1 MHKIL
6 IIDDEKDICFLIS
19 EILKDEEYITDHAL
33 NSEQAL
39 DKFKNL
45 NPDLVILDV
54 WLSNSKLDG
63 IELLNEF
70 KNLKPNIPIIIIS
83 GHGTVDMAVKAIK
96 SGAYDFLEKPFNS
109 DKLIILAKRAIENSI
124 LYSENIDLKTIIS
137 PKIPL
142 IGNSQFIS
150 KIKKQITFLSNSNA
164 RLLISGEY
172 GTGKK
177 LISKI
182 IHKASKYK
190 DKFPITIDFKS
201 ISIQNI
207 DNLLTNDLS
216 NLNDNLFVRSN
227 QNTLIL
233 ENIHLLPLKFQ
244 HKFLF
249 FLENSNFFYK
259 STKNKID
266 QKIISIT
273 EKNLLEE
280 VEKGNF
286 TKRLLDRISVDNIIC
301 PSLSKRRDDI
311 IPIVEY
317 YLEYYNNSDIKIS
330 FSDLAISK
338 LELYDWP
345 GNVSQIINYIQKT
358 IILNQASENKNKLE
372 VDDLALEMG
381 DYNSETLNKD
391 NLDLSLKDA
400 RIEFEKEYLLSQIKR
415 FNGNMSKVSDFTGM
429 ERTAL
434 YRKIKSLN
442 IKLKS

>member
-19 EILKDEEYITDHAL
+19 EILKDEDYITDHAL
-33 NSEQAL
+33 NSDQAL
-39 DKFKNL
+39 NKFKKL

-54 WLSNSKLDG
+54 WLSNSKFDG
-63 IELLNEF
+63 IELLKEF
-70 KNLKPNIPIIIIS
+70 KIAKPDVPIIIIS

-109 DKLIILAKRAIENSI
+109 EKLIILAKRAIESSI
-124 LYSENIDLKTIIS
+124 LYSENINLKTIIS
-137 PKIPL
+137 PQIPL
-142 IGNSQFIS
+142 VGNSQYIT
-150 KIKKQITFLSNSNA
+150 KIKKKIKSLSNSNA
-164 RLLISGEY
+164 RLLITGEY

-177 LISKI
+177 LISRV
-182 IHKASKYK
+182 IHKSSKYK

-207 DNLLTNDLS
+207 EDLLSDDLS
-216 NLNDNLFVRSN
+216 NLNDNLFIRSN
-227 QNTLIL
+227 NNTLIL
-233 ENIHLLPLKFQ
+233 ENIDLLPLKFQ
-244 HKFLF
+244 NRFLF
-249 FLENSNFFYK
+249 FLENSNFFDASK
-259 STKNKID
+259 TNIE
-266 QKIISIT
+266 QKIISIS
-273 EKNLLEE
+273 EKNLFNE

-286 TKRLLDRISVDNIIC
+286 TKRLLDRISVDNIHC
-301 PSLSKRRDDI
+301 PPLSKRREDI
-311 IPIVEY
+311 IPIVQY
-317 YLEYYNNSDIKIS
+317 YLENYNNSDIKIS

-345 GNVSQIINYIQKT
+345 GNVSQIINYIEKT
-358 IILNQASENKNKLE
+358 IILNQASDSQNKLE

-381 DYNSETLNKD
+381 DYTNEILSKD
-391 NLDLSLKDA
+391 NLDLSLKEA

-415 FNGNMSKVSDFTGM
+415 FNGNMTKVSDFTGM

-442 IKLKS
+442 INFKS

>member
-33 NSEQAL
+33 NSDQAI
-39 DKFKNL
+39 DKFKSI

-70 KNLKPNIPIIIIS
+70 KSLKQNIPVIIIS
-83 GHGTVDMAVKAIK
+83 GHGTVDMAVTAIK

-109 DKLIILAKRAIENSI
+109 DKLIILVKRAIESSI
-124 LYSENIDLKTIIS
+124 LFSENINLKTIIS

-142 IGNSQFIS
+142 IGNSQFI
-150 KIKKQITFLSNSNA
+150 KKLIKKIESLSDSNA
-164 RLLISGEY
+164 RLLISGDY
-172 GTGKK
+172 GSGKK

-182 IHKASKYK
+182 IHTSSKYK
-190 DKFPITIDFKS
+190 DKLPITIDFKNV
-201 ISIQNI
+201 SIQNI
-207 DNLLTNDLS
+207 ENLLNDDLS
-216 NLNDNLFVRSN
+216 NLNDNLFIRSN
-227 QNTLIL
+227 NNTLIL

-244 HKFLF
+244 KKLLF
-249 FLENSNFFYK
+249 FIENPNFFNK
-259 STKNKID
+259 STNHIE

-273 EKNLLEE
+273 DKNLNDE

-286 TKRLLDRISVDNIIC
+286 TKRLLDRISSDSIYC
-301 PSLSKRRDDI
+301 PPLSKRREDI
-311 IPIVEY
+311 IPIVQY
-317 YLEYYNNSDIKIS
+317 YLEHYNNNEEKIS
-330 FSDLAISK
+330 FSDIAISK

-345 GNVSQIINYIQKT
+345 GNVSQIINYIEKT
-358 IILNQASENKNKLE
+358 IILNQTTVNKNKLE

-381 DYNSETLNKD
+381 DYNKEISIKD

-400 RIEFEKEYLLSQIKR
+400 RVEFEKEYLISQIKR

-442 IKLKS
+442 IIIKS

>member
-1 MHKIL
+1 MHKVL

-33 NSEQAL
+33 NSDQAFE
-39 DKFKNL
+39 KFKIL

-70 KNLKPNIPIIIIS
+70 KTLRPNIPIIIIS

-109 DKLIILAKRAIENSI
+109 DKLIILSKRAIESSI
-124 LYSENIDLKTIIS
+124 LVSENINLKTIIA

-142 IGNSQFIS
+142 VGNSQFVS
-150 KIKKQITFLSNSNA
+150 KLKKKINSFSNSNS
-164 RLLISGEY
+164 RILITGNY

-182 IHKASKYK
+182 IHESSKYN
-190 DKFPITIDFKS
+190 DKLPITINFKN

-207 DNLLTNDLS
+207 ENL
-216 NLNDNLFVRSN
+216 LNDNLSNINDNLFIRSN

-244 HKFLF
+244 KKFLF
-249 FLENSNFFYK
+249 FLENSNFFNE
-259 STKNKID
+259 SKNIIE
-266 QKIISIT
+266 QKIISIS
-273 EKNLLEE
+273 EKNLHEE

-286 TKRLLDRISVDNIIC
+286 TKRLLERISVDTIYC
-301 PSLSKRRDDI
+301 PSLSNRREDI
-311 IPIVEY
+311 IPLVNY
-317 YLEYYNNSDIKIS
+317 YLDYYNNTEIKIS

-345 GNVSQIINYIQKT
+345 GNVSQIINYIEKT
-358 IILNQASENKNKLE
+358 IILNQASDDIDKLE

-381 DYNSETLNKD
+381 DYNKDNLMKD
-391 NLDLSLKDA
+391 NLDLSLKEA
-400 RIEFEKEYLLSQIKR
+400 RVEFEKEYLISQIKR

-442 IKLKS
+442 INLK